1 MKIQNI
7 QKYKRVDKMGKLKV
21 GFVGVG
27 LMGLPMVKNIAKH
40 NYPLVVWNRST
51 KNLKK
56 IKNQKTEVCQ
66 NLINLPN
73 QCQVIIMMLSND
85 EVCLEISKELSKKI
99 KKDQILIDMSST
111 KQKTAIEI
119 EKKIKSK
126 GGYFLDAP
134 VSGGTSAAETGKLA
148 IMVGGDKKIF
158 EKTKN
163 LLKSMGTVT
172 YVGKTGS
179 GQVAKLANQAIVGI
193 TIGAVSE
200 ALILA
205 EAAGADPKAVRK
217 AIKYGFA
224 GSPILEIHGKR
235 ILEKNFEPGGKC
247 STQLKDMN
255 NIIETAKTYKIHLP
269 LSEKIKKLYE
279 IIVEEGKSSLDHS
292 ALYLVIKKLKKQPLN
307 KTSKT

>member
-1 MKIQNI
+1 MH
-7 QKYKRVDKMGKLKV
+7 KLKV

-27 LMGLPMVKNIAKH
+27 LMGLPMLRNIAKK
-40 NYPLVVWNRST
+40 NYPLVVWNRSR

-56 IKNQKTEVCQ
+56 INKQKIEVCQ
-66 NLINLPN
+66 SLTDLPD
-73 QCQVIIMMLSND
+73 QCEVIIMMLSND
-85 EVCLEISKELSKKI
+85 KVCLEISNKLI
-99 KKDQILIDMSST
+99 KKFKKNQILIDMSST
-111 KQKTAIEI
+111 KQKTAVEI

-134 VSGGTSAAETGKLA
+134 VSGGTLAAKIGKLA
-148 IMVGGDKKIF
+148 IMVGGEKKIF

-205 EAAGADPKAVRK
+205 ETAGADPKAVRK
-217 AIKYGFA
+217 AIKNGFA
-224 GSPILEIHGKR
+224 GSQILEIHGKR
-235 ILEKNFEPGGKC
+235 ILEKNFKPGGKC
-247 STQLKDMN
+247 STQLKDMK
-255 NIIETAKTYKIHLP
+255 NIIETAKAYKINLP
-269 LSEKIKKLYE
+269 LSKKIKKLYE
-279 IIVEEGKSSLDHS
+279 IIVAEGKSSLDHS
-292 ALYLVIKKLKKQPLN
+292 ALYLLIKKLKN
-307 KTSKT
+307 YRI

>member
-1 MKIQNI
+1 
-7 QKYKRVDKMGKLKV
+7 MGKLKV

-27 LMGLPMVKNIAKH
+27 LMGLPMARNIAKH
-40 NYPLVVWNRST
+40 NYPLVVWNRSR

-85 EVCLEISKELSKKI
+85 EVCLEFAKELSKKI

-158 EKTKN
+158 EKTKK

-205 EAAGADPKAVRK
+205 EAAGADPKAVRE
-217 AIKYGFA
+217 AIKNGFA

-247 STQLKDMN
+247 STQLKDMK

-292 ALYLVIKKLKKQPLN
+292 ALYLLIKKLKKHPLN

>member
-1 MKIQNI
+1 
-7 QKYKRVDKMGKLKV
+7 MGKLKV

-27 LMGLPMVKNIAKH
+27 LMGLPMARNIAKH
-40 NYPLVVWNRST
+40 NYPLVVWNRSR

-85 EVCLEISKELSKKI
+85 EVCLEIAKELSKKI

-111 KQKTAIEI
+111 KQKTAFEI

-134 VSGGTSAAETGKLA
+134 VSGGTLAAEIGKLA

-205 EAAGADPKAVRK
+205 EAAGVDPKAVRK
-217 AIKYGFA
+217 AIKNGFA

-247 STQLKDMN
+247 STQLKDMK

-279 IIVEEGKSSLDHS
+279 IIVEEGKSNLDHS
-292 ALYLVIKKLKKQPLN
+292 ALYLLIKKLKKYPLN

>member
-1 MKIQNI
+1 MN
-7 QKYKRVDKMGKLKV
+7 KLKV

-40 NYPLVVWNRST
+40 NYPLVVWNRSK

-56 IKNQKTEVCQ
+56 INKQKIEVCQ

-85 EVCLEISKELSKKI
+85 KVCLEISKELSKKI
-99 KKDQILIDMSST
+99 KKNQILIDMSST

-134 VSGGTSAAETGKLA
+134 VSGGTLAAKIGKLA
-148 IMVGGDKKIF
+148 IMVGGEKKIF

-205 EAAGADPKAVRK
+205 ETAGADPKAVRK
-217 AIKYGFA
+217 AIKNGFA
-224 GSPILEIHGKR
+224 GSQILEIHGKR

-247 STQLKDMN
+247 STQLKDMK

-279 IIVEEGKSSLDHS
+279 IIVKEGKSSLDHS
-292 ALYLVIKKLKKQPLN
+292 ALYLLIKKLKKHPLN

>member
-1 MKIQNI
+1 
-7 QKYKRVDKMGKLKV
+7 
-21 GFVGVG
+21 
-27 LMGLPMVKNIAKH
+27 
-40 NYPLVVWNRST
+40 
-51 KNLKK
+51 
-56 IKNQKTEVCQ
+56 
-66 NLINLPN
+66 
-73 QCQVIIMMLSND
+73 MLSND
-85 EVCLEISKELSKKI
+85 KVCLEIAKELSKKI

-119 EKKIKSK
+119 EKKIKNQ

-134 VSGGTSAAETGKLA
+134 VSGGTFAAEIGKLA
-148 IMVGGDKKIF
+148 IMVGGNKKIF

-205 EAAGADPKAVRK
+205 EAAGADPKAVRNALK
-217 AIKYGFA
+217 NGFA

-255 NIIETAKTYKIHLP
+255 NIIETAKTYKIQLP

-279 IIVEEGKSSLDHS
+279 IIVKEGKSSLDHS
-292 ALYLVIKKLKKQPLN
+292 ALYLLIKKLKKHPLN

>member
-1 MKIQNI
+1 
-7 QKYKRVDKMGKLKV
+7 MGKLKV

-27 LMGLPMVKNIAKH
+27 LMGLPMARNIAKH
-40 NYPLVVWNRST
+40 NYPLVVWNRSR

-85 EVCLEISKELSKKI
+85 EVCLEIAKELSKKI

-158 EKTKN
+158 EKTKK

-205 EAAGADPKAVRK
+205 EAAGVDPKAVRK
-217 AIKYGFA
+217 AIKNGFA

-247 STQLKDMN
+247 STQLKDMK

-292 ALYLVIKKLKKQPLN
+292 ALYLLIKKLKKHPLN